1 MLCDAPG
8 LLLETKKRFRV
19 LLMHR
24 LLIFIMMALFSLAAS
39 EALASTGH
47 SGHHALSPF
56 QGLHADGGRNCPLHH
71 KPGLEKEIC
80 PHLKTPAGKNPV
92 LRAECGG
99 HPAGTL
105 PNQTQLSKEFPWA
118 SQAGR
123 LPVLP
128 WGIVFSQN
136 VLSKP
141 ANASPPADPPP
152 KY

>member
-1 MLCDAPG
+1 MMR
-8 LLLETKKRFRV
+8 KVF
-19 LLMHR
+19 
-24 LLIFIMMALFSLAAS
+24 IFSLMALFSLAAG

-47 SGHHALSPF
+47 SGHHGVSPF
-56 QGLHADGGRNCPLHH
+56 QGLHAEGGHLCPLHSN
-71 KPGLEKEIC
+71 PGLEKEYC

-92 LRAECGG
+92 LRGECGG

-105 PNQTQLSKEFPWA
+105 PNQTQLSKEFPWP

-128 WGIVFSQN
+128 CVNVFSQN
-136 VLSKP
+136 LLFKP
-141 ANASPPADPPP
+141 ANASPPASPPP